1 LQNNVTLFSASEFG
15 RSLTT
20 NAQGSDHAWGGNQFV
35 MGGAVQ
41 GKRIFGTYPDLF
53 QNNPLDTGRGRLI
66 PTTSV
71 DQLAAELAIWLGI
84 QKSDLPLILPNIG
97 RFYNVNST
105 LNPLGFMNL

>member
-1 LQNNVTLFSASEFG
+1 MYSCS
-15 RSLTT
+15 S
-20 NAQGSDHAWGGNQFV
+20 WGGNQFV

-41 GKRIFGTYPDLF
+41 DKRVFGTYPDLF
-53 QNNPLDTGRGRLI
+53 QNNPLDTSRGRLI

-97 RFYNVNST
+97 RFYNINST
-105 LNPLGFMNL
+105 QNPLGFMS